1 MSSFKKAS
9 KLLNSSNDTV
19 TINELKGRLNHL
31 ENNQLSEIHKSL
43 SKSSNKETFD
53 RPCIET
59 LQKFESFVND
69 TQPNIDLMTL
79 YDKKAIAMLLCE
91 FIIVIQTKDKKEYK
105 ANSLYNGICAINRF
119 YQEMFKDREP
129 FNIHEDFEFRIV
141 RDTLHTRMIELEE
154 INNGEYNGADPLTDE
169 EMVKIFEH
177 PDISSN
183 SPDGLL
189 RRVFLWV
196 GCCTARRG
204 DHIIGGYYHQ
214 TNSNQQPVHI
224 IPPDEPETY
233 GACHDRAPEYERF
246 LYSELCLRKCQS
258 VQQNFAQIQNV
269 HSKQLNKIAKCR
281 DKLSGMLKEIC
292 NITGIDCTNRRI
304 VNHSLRKRTA
314 QKLNDEG
321 LDSQAIM
328 NVTLHW
334 SIAGLNAYRTQNE
347 KQKLDIAKLTLPGI
361 SKDISM
367 QENLEKSAKDLNTE
381 QRIENLSSQEE
392 TKTEPFTEIQ
402 NITIPLKRKDDL
414 IDNFCLKFVKCS
426 NFTINI
432 TKEKICLVI

>member
-59 LQKFESFVND
+59 LQKYVSSAKPKNTNKNTRLWVSRFESFVND

-141 RDTLHTRMIELEE
+141 RDTLHARMIELEE

-169 EMVKIFEH
+169 EMVKTFEH

-224 IPPDEPETY
+224 IPPDEPGTY
-233 GACHDRAPEYERF
+233 GACHDIRKYLSLQPNNAEENFF
-246 LYSELCLRKCQS
+246 LRINKDIEENWYSTFHLG
-258 VQQNFAQIQNV
+258 
-269 HSKQLNKIAKCR
+269 R

-292 NITGIDCTNRRI
+292 NITG
-304 VNHSLRKRTA
+304 
-314 QKLNDEG
+314 

-328 NVTLHW
+328 NVTLHR

-367 QENLEKSAKDLNTE
+367 QENLEKSAEDLNTE

-414 IDNFCLKFVKCS
+414 IDNFRLKFVKCS

-432 TKEKICLVI
+432 TK

>member
-59 LQKFESFVND
+59 LQKYVSSAKPKNTNKNTCLWVSRFESFVND

-91 FIIVIQTKDKKEYK
+91 FIIVIQIKDKKEYK

-129 FNIHEDFEFRIV
+129 FNIHEDFEFKIV

-224 IPPDEPETY
+224 IPPDEPGTY
-233 GACHDRAPEYERF
+233 GACHDIRKYLSLRPNNAEENFF
-246 LYSELCLRKCQS
+246 LRINKDIEENWYSTFHLG
-258 VQQNFAQIQNV
+258 
-269 HSKQLNKIAKCR
+269 R

-292 NITGIDCTNRRI
+292 NIT
-304 VNHSLRKRTA
+304 
-314 QKLNDEG
+314 
-321 LDSQAIM
+321 
-328 NVTLHW
+328 
-334 SIAGLNAYRTQNE
+334 GLNAYRTQNE

-367 QENLEKSAKDLNTE
+367 QENLEKSAEDLNTE

-414 IDNFCLKFVKCS
+414 IDNFRLKFVKCS

-432 TKEKICLVI
+432 TK

>member
-91 FIIVIQTKDKKEYK
+91 FIIVIQIKDKKEYK

-129 FNIHEDFEFRIV
+129 FNIHEDFEFKIV

-224 IPPDEPETY
+224 IPPDEPGTY
-233 GACHDRAPEYERF
+233 GACHDIRKYLSLRPNNAEENFF
-246 LYSELCLRKCQS
+246 LRINKDIEENWYSTFHLG
-258 VQQNFAQIQNV
+258 
-269 HSKQLNKIAKCR
+269 R

-292 NITGIDCTNRRI
+292 NIT
-304 VNHSLRKRTA
+304 
-314 QKLNDEG
+314 
-321 LDSQAIM
+321 
-328 NVTLHW
+328 
-334 SIAGLNAYRTQNE
+334 GLNAYRTQNE

-367 QENLEKSAKDLNTE
+367 QENLEKSAEDLNTE

-414 IDNFCLKFVKCS
+414 IDNFRLKFVKCS

-432 TKEKICLVI
+432 TK